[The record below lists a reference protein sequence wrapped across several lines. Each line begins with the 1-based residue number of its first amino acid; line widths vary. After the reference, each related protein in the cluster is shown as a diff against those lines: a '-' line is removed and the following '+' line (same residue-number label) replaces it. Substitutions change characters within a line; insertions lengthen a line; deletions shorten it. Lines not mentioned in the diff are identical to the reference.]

1 MVEMRSNKSTE
12 RITVYTPPELKK
24 EMEEFARV
32 HNFGSAS
39 TMLKRGY
46 SILKQV
52 MVLNGVSPT
61 GPSLREQLETV
72 IQKLEEIQLER
83 SLNKQQEIIIEGE
96 LDKISPKDIPGFKI
110 ISSKIL
116 DLIDE
121 FDGIKDIV
129 LMDHL
134 REEYSEGII
143 WAVLVKLNQ
152 KGTIKLIAGEW
163 KRK

>member
-1 MVEMRSNKSTE
+1 MAEKRSNKSTE
-12 RITVYTPPELKK
+12 RITVYTSLELKE
-24 EMEEFARV
+24 EMEEFARE
-32 HNFGSAS
+32 HNFGSTS

-52 MVLNGVSPT
+52 MVLNGVSST

-83 SLNKQQEIIIEGE
+83 TLSKKQEIIIEEE
-96 LDKISPKDIPGFKI
+96 LENIPPGDIPGFKI

-121 FDGIKDIV
+121 FDGIKDLV

-134 REEYSEGII
+134 RDEYSEGII

-152 KGTIKLIAGEW
+152 KGTIKLQDGEW